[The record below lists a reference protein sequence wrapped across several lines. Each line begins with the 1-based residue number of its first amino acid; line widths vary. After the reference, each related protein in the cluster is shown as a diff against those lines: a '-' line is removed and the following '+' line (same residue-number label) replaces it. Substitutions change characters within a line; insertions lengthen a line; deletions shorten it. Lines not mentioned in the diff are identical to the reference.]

1 MITLTQLLE
10 LHVGGL
16 EAFANEWNVVHR
28 KMKEAR
34 DAFHDDVI
42 RKITQDDWQGD
53 DAEAARKFCRRIQM
67 DIDALDQE
75 IKSLRDFLDR
85 EADGARGEGGIRGIE
100 GLQHQA
106 TDLQQQAMENGMT
119 VRDDGTVDWSVAV
132 SPDGDNSNLIKQKE
146 ETANSIQRDIK
157 KVLNKATEIDEW
169 LSVSLKVVFGT
180 KENFEAENRR
190 FDIVQPT
197 DHDRKV
203 RNQLNNVA
211 AYFATVKGWP
221 TAAGLVKHYLDGT
234 GKPVE
239 VEPQQMMQDIPAFR
253 EDVEKSVKEV
263 ANMKDGTF
271 TTQWKSTK
279 PNIHD
284 GDSSL
289 EWYYALNHFQYR
301 LVGEKQGNDITYHV
315 EVQKRYDW
323 GIPSEHRRT
332 VSKDIP
338 FMPDVKLEQADLA
351 HLHSSGLARDFDVH
365 GSSDVMRVSV

>member
-1 MITLTQLLE
+1 
-10 LHVGGL
+10 
-16 EAFANEWNVVHR
+16 
-28 KMKEAR
+28 
-34 DAFHDDVI
+34 
-42 RKITQDDWQGD
+42 
-53 DAEAARKFCRRIQM
+53 M